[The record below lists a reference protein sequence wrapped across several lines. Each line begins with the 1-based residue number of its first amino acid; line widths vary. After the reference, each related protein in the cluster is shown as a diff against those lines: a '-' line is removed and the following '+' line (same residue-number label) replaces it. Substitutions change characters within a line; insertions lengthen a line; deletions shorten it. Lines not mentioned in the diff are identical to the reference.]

1 MSIDH
6 VLISASPG
14 ETRTALLTHGR
25 LVEILISRAGGESLV
40 GNVYLGRVASVNKG
54 LDAAFVD
61 IGTGRDGFLA
71 VAEARTE
78 TRPAGK
84 EGRDAI
90 GDYLNE
96 GVEVLVQVTRD
107 PLEHKG
113 AKLTTRMT
121 LPGVNLIFRPRQAGI
136 AISRRIDDDAARA
149 RLTDL
154 ITGLAPKFTQDLAS
168 GGGGF
173 IVRTA
178 AAGAETPAIE
188 EEAARL
194 TARWREIE
202 DRAAT
207 AKPPRLLLAE
217 VSPAFGALRCGGGSG
232 IEKIIADDA
241 AALAGVRGF
250 CEAEM
255 PAQAKLVEL
264 HQGPEALFEAY
275 GVEEQ
280 IDAALSPTVA
290 LPGGGSLIISQ
301 TPALTAIDVNTGSAD
316 KGSRERTAFLVN
328 LEAAHEVVRQI
339 RLRNLSG
346 LIVID
351 FVPVRDNARKQEV
364 VDALRQAAAAV
375 ALSVFI
381 AGTTR
386 LGLVEM
392 TRPRHGPTLL
402 DILCGVTASAPTAVK
417 SPLTLALEALRAVLR
432 RGGGTGVTLKASP
445 DVIEA
450 LRAPEGPGSAA
461 LALRQAEQRLGLA
474 IGLARDHTLA
484 EGRYDIVAGEGE

>member
-1 MSIDH
+1 MTIDH

-14 ETRTALLTHGR
+14 ETRTALLSHGR

-40 GNVYLGRVASVNKG
+40 GNVYLGRVLSVNKG

-61 IGTGRDGFLA
+61 IGTGHDGFLA
-71 VAEARTE
+71 LPEARTE

-84 EGRDAI
+84 DGKDAI
-90 GDYLNE
+90 GDYLHE
-96 GVEVLVQVTRD
+96 GAGVLVQVTRD
-107 PLEHKG
+107 PIEDKG
-113 AKLTTRMT
+113 AKLTARIT
-121 LPGVNLIFRPRQAGI
+121 LPGVNLIFRPLHAGVS
-136 AISRRIDDDAARA
+136 ISKRITEDTERD
-149 RLTDL
+149 RLT
-154 ITGLAPKFTQDLAS
+154 GVVAELAPE
-168 GGGGF
+168 GGF

-178 AAGAETPAIE
+178 AAGAQTPAIE

-194 TARWREIE
+194 IARWRDIE
-202 DRAAT
+202 EQAAT
-207 AKPPRLLLAE
+207 GKPPRLLLAAA
-217 VSPAFGALRCGGGSG
+217 SPACGALRDGGGAG

-241 AALAGVRGF
+241 DALAGVRGF
-250 CEAEM
+250 CAAEM
-255 PAQAKLVEL
+255 PALEKLAEL
-264 HQGPEALFEAY
+264 HKGPQALFEAY

-280 IDAALSPTVA
+280 IDAALSPSVP

-301 TPALTAIDVNTGSAD
+301 TPALTAIDVNTGAAGE
-316 KGSRERTAFLVN
+316 GSPEQTAFRVD
-328 LEAAHEVVRQI
+328 LEAAHEAARQI

-351 FVPVRDNARKQEV
+351 FVPVRDAALKQEV
-364 VDALRQAAAAV
+364 VDALRQAAADA

-381 AGTTR
+381 AGSTR

-402 DILCGVTASAPTAVK
+402 DILCGDALSVPDAPK

-432 RGGGTGVTLKASP
+432 RGGAGVTLRASP

-450 LRAPEGPGSAA
+450 LSAPEGPGSAA
-461 LALRQAEQRLGLA
+461 RALREAEERLGLA
-474 IGLARDHTLA
+474 IDLAPDHTLA
-484 EGRYDIVAGEGE
+484 EGRYDIVAGEGD

>member
-1 MSIDH
+1 MTIDH
-6 VLISASPG
+6 VLISTSPG
-14 ETRTALLTHGR
+14 ETRTALLADGR
-25 LVEILISRAGGESLV
+25 LVEILISRAGGQSLA

-71 VAEARTE
+71 VAEV
-78 TRPAGK
+78 RPAGADGSK
-84 EGRDAI
+84 DGI

-96 GVEVLVQVTRD
+96 GASVLVQVSRD
-107 PLEHKG
+107 PVEDKG
-113 AKLTTRMT
+113 PKLTARMT
-121 LPGVNLIFRPRQAGI
+121 LPGVNLIFRPRQAEI
-136 AISRRIDDDAARA
+136 TVSRRIDDDAARA

-154 ITGLAPKFTQDLAS
+154 ITGLAQDLAS

-202 DRAAT
+202 ERAET
-207 AKPPRLLLAE
+207 AEPPRLLLAE
-217 VSPAFGALRCGGGSG
+217 ASPALRALRDGGGAG

-241 AALAGVRGF
+241 ETLAGVRGF

-255 PAQAKLVEL
+255 PAKAELVEL
-264 HQGPEALFEAY
+264 HKGPEALFETY

-280 IDAALSPTVA
+280 IDAALSQSVP

-301 TPALTAIDVNTGSAD
+301 APALTAIDVNTGGAAE
-316 KGSRERTAFLVN
+316 GSRERTAFQVN
-328 LEAAHEVVRQI
+328 LEAAHEAARQI

-351 FVPVRDNARKQEV
+351 FVPVRDAARKQEV
-364 VDALRQAAAAV
+364 LDALRQAATAV
-375 ALSVFI
+375 AVSVFI
-381 AGTTR
+381 AGYTR

-402 DILCGVTASAPTAVK
+402 DILCGATASAPAALK

-432 RGGGTGVTLKASP
+432 RGGAGVTLKATP

-450 LRAPEGPGSAA
+450 LSAPEGPGSAA
-461 LALRQAEQRLGLA
+461 SALREAEQRLGLV

>member
-1 MSIDH
+1 MPVDQILVST
-6 VLISASPG
+6 SPG
-14 ETRTALLTHGR
+14 ETRTALLCDGR
-25 LVEILISRAGGESLV
+25 LVEIHIDRAGGESLV

-168 GGGGF
+168 GGGF

-178 AAGAETPAIE
+178 AAGSEAPAIE

-217 VSPAFGALRCGGGSG
+217 VSPAFGALRDGGGSG

-241 AALAGVRGF
+241 DALAGVRGF

-316 KGSRERTAFLVN
+316 KGSRERTAFQVN

-364 VDALRQAAAAV
+364 VDALRQAAAA
-375 ALSVFI
+375 ASISVFI

>member
-1 MSIDH
+1 MTIDH

-14 ETRTALLTHGR
+14 ETRTALLAHGR

-40 GNVYLGRVASVNKG
+40 GNVYLGRVVSVNKG

-61 IGTGRDGFLA
+61 IGAGRDGFLA
-71 VAEARTE
+71 LPEV
-78 TRPAGK
+78 RPAGPDSRTNGSK
-84 EGRDAI
+84 DGI

-96 GVEVLVQVTRD
+96 GASVLVQVSRD
-107 PLEHKG
+107 PVEDKG
-113 AKLTTRMT
+113 PKLTARMT

-136 AISRRIDDDAARA
+136 TVSRRIDDDATRG
-149 RLTDL
+149 RLTD
-154 ITGLAPKFTQDLAS
+154 IVTGLAPELVPE
-168 GGGGF
+168 GGGF

-202 DRAAT
+202 ERAET
-207 AKPPRLLLAE
+207 AEPPRLLLAGA
-217 VSPAFGALRCGGGSG
+217 SPAFSALRDGGGAG

-241 AALAGVRGF
+241 EALAGVRGF

-255 PAQAKLVEL
+255 PALAKLVEL
-264 HQGPEALFEAY
+264 HKGPEALFEAY

-280 IDAALSPTVA
+280 IDAALSPSVP

-301 TPALTAIDVNTGSAD
+301 APALTAIDVNTGGAGE
-316 KGSRERTAFLVN
+316 GSPERTAFQVN
-328 LEAAHEVVRQI
+328 LEAAHEAARQI

-351 FVPVRDNARKQEV
+351 FVPVRDNALKQEV
-364 VDALRQAAAAV
+364 LDALRQAAGADSV
-375 ALSVFI
+375 SVFI
-381 AGTTR
+381 AGYTSM
-386 LGLVEM
+386 GLIEM

-402 DILCGVTASAPTAVK
+402 DTLCGDALSAPDAVK
-417 SPLTLALEALRAVLR
+417 SPLTLALEALREVVR
-432 RGGGTGVTLKASP
+432 RGGAGVSLKASP
-445 DVIEA
+445 AVIEV
-450 LRAPEGPGSAA
+450 LSAPEGPGSAA
-461 LALRQAEQRLGLA
+461 MALREAEERLGLA
-474 IGLARDHTLA
+474 IQLDADHTLG
-484 EGRYDIVAGEGE
+484 EGRYDIVAGEGG

>member
-61 IGTGRDGFLA
+61 IGTERDGFLA

-96 GVEVLVQVTRD
+96 GASVLVQVTRD
-107 PLEHKG
+107 PIEDKG

-121 LPGVNLIFRPRQAGI
+121 LPGVNLSFRPRQAGI

-168 GGGGF
+168 GGGF

-178 AAGAETPAIE
+178 AAGSEAPAIE

-217 VSPAFGALRCGGGSG
+217 VSPAFGALRDGGGSG

-241 AALAGVRGF
+241 DALAGVRGF

-364 VDALRQAAAAV
+364 VDALRQAAAA
-375 ALSVFI
+375 ASISVFI

>member
-136 AISRRIDDDAARA
+136 AISRRIDDDAVRA

-168 GGGGF
+168 GGGF

-178 AAGAETPAIE
+178 AAGSEAPAIE

-217 VSPAFGALRCGGGSG
+217 VSPAFSARRDGGGSG

-241 AALAGVRGF
+241 DALAGVRGF

-255 PAQAKLVEL
+255 PAQAKLLEL

-280 IDAALSPTVA
+280 IDAALSPTVS

-316 KGSRERTAFLVN
+316 KGSRERTAFQVN

-402 DILCGVTASAPTAVK
+402 DILCGVTASAPGAVK

-432 RGGGTGVTLKASP
+432 RGGAGVTLKAGP
-445 DVIEA
+445 GVIEA
-450 LRAPEGPGSAA
+450 LSAPQGPGSAA
-461 LALRQAEQRLGLA
+461 SALRETEQRLGLA
-474 IGLARDHTLA
+474 IQLDADHTLA
-484 EGRYDIVAGEGE
+484 EGRYDIVAGKGD

>member
-61 IGTGRDGFLA
+61 IGTERDGFLA

-136 AISRRIDDDAARA
+136 AISRRIDDDAVRA

-168 GGGGF
+168 GGGF

-178 AAGAETPAIE
+178 AAGSEAPAIE

-217 VSPAFGALRCGGGSG
+217 VSPAFGALRDGGGSG

-241 AALAGVRGF
+241 DALAGVRGF

-255 PAQAKLVEL
+255 PAQAKLLEL

-316 KGSRERTAFLVN
+316 KGSRERTAFQVN

-364 VDALRQAAAAV
+364 VDALRQAAAA
-375 ALSVFI
+375 ASISVFI

-484 EGRYDIVAGEGE
+484 EGRYDIVAEEGE

>member
-61 IGTGRDGFLA
+61 IGTERDGFLA

-96 GVEVLVQVTRD
+96 GASVLVQVTRD
-107 PLEHKG
+107 PIEDKG

-136 AISRRIDDDAARA
+136 AISRRIDDDAVRA

-168 GGGGF
+168 GGGF

-178 AAGAETPAIE
+178 AAGSEAPAIE

-217 VSPAFGALRCGGGSG
+217 VSPAFSALRDGGGSG

-241 AALAGVRGF
+241 DALAGVRGF

-255 PAQAKLVEL
+255 PAQAKLLEL

-301 TPALTAIDVNTGSAD
+301 TPALTAIDVNTGGAD
-316 KGSRERTAFLVN
+316 KGSRERTAFQVN
-328 LEAAHEVVRQI
+328 LEAAHEVARQI

-402 DILCGVTASAPTAVK
+402 DILCGVTASAPGAVK

-432 RGGGTGVTLKASP
+432 RGGAGVTLKAGP
-445 DVIEA
+445 GVIEA
-450 LRAPEGPGSAA
+450 LSAPQGPGSAA
-461 LALRQAEQRLGLA
+461 SALRETEQRLGLA
-474 IGLARDHTLA
+474 IQLDADHTLA
-484 EGRYDIVAGEGE
+484 EGRYDIVAGKGD

>member
-1 MSIDH
+1 MTIDH
-6 VLISASPG
+6 VLISTSPG

-71 VAEARTE
+71 VAEV
-78 TRPAGK
+78 RPAGPSSRTNGSK
-84 EGRDAI
+84 DGI
-90 GDYLNE
+90 GDYVNE
-96 GVEVLVQVTRD
+96 GDEVLVQVSRD
-107 PLEHKG
+107 PVEDKG
-113 AKLTTRMT
+113 PKLTARMS
-121 LPGVNLIFRPRQAGI
+121 LPGVNLVFRPQQAGVSISKRI
-136 AISRRIDDDAARA
+136 AEAAERG
-149 RLTDL
+149 RLTG
-154 ITGLAPKFTQDLAS
+154 IVAKLAREFET

-178 AAGAETPAIE
+178 AAGAETLTLE

-202 DRAAT
+202 ERARAAS
-207 AKPPRLLLAE
+207 PPRLLLAE
-217 VSPAFGALRCGGGSG
+217 VSLAFNALRDGGGAG

-241 AALAGVRGF
+241 DALAGVRDF

-255 PAQAKLVEL
+255 PALAKLAEL
-264 HQGPEALFEAY
+264 HKGPETLFEAY

-280 IDAALSPTVA
+280 IDAALSPSVP

-301 TPALTAIDVNTGSAD
+301 TPALTAIDVNTGGAD
-316 KGSRERTAFLVN
+316 EGSPERTAFRVN
-328 LEAAHEVVRQI
+328 LEAAHEAARQI

-346 LIVID
+346 MIVID
-351 FVPVRDNARKQEV
+351 FVPVRDAGLKQEV
-364 VDALRQAAAAV
+364 LDALRQATAAA

-402 DILCGVTASAPTAVK
+402 DILCGETASAPDAVK

-432 RGGGTGVTLKASP
+432 RRGPGVTLKASP
-445 DVIEA
+445 DVIEV
-450 LRAPEGPGSAA
+450 LSAPQGPGSAA
-461 LALRQAEQRLGLA
+461 LALRQAEERLGLA
-474 IGLARDHTLA
+474 IGLAPDHTLA

>member
-96 GVEVLVQVTRD
+96 GASVLVQVTRD
-107 PLEHKG
+107 PIEDKG
-113 AKLTTRMT
+113 VKLTTRMT

-136 AISRRIDDDAARA
+136 AISRRIDDDAVRA

-168 GGGGF
+168 GGGF

-178 AAGAETPAIE
+178 AAGSEAPAIE

-217 VSPAFGALRCGGGSG
+217 VSPAFSALRDGGGSG

-241 AALAGVRGF
+241 DALAGVRGF

-255 PAQAKLVEL
+255 PAQAKLLEL

-301 TPALTAIDVNTGSAD
+301 TPALTAIDVNTGGAD
-316 KGSRERTAFLVN
+316 KGSRERTAFQVN
-328 LEAAHEVVRQI
+328 LEAAHEVARQI

-402 DILCGVTASAPTAVK
+402 DILCGVTASAPGAVK

-432 RGGGTGVTLKASP
+432 RGGAGVTLKAGP
-445 DVIEA
+445 GVIEA
-450 LRAPEGPGSAA
+450 LSAPQGPGSAA
-461 LALRQAEQRLGLA
+461 SALRETEQRLGLA
-474 IGLARDHTLA
+474 IQLDADHTLA
-484 EGRYDIVAGEGE
+484 EGRYAIVAGEGE